1 MYYRSYAKIKTIWK
15 QGKIAYDSTLI
26 ASLLSDLQNK
36 CFCLGGLCTSPFI
49 MGQTTQDLPSQAKT
63 LSFAK
68 FSSLVLIGPV
78 VNKIII
84 SI

>member
-1 MYYRSYAKIKTIWK
+1 M
-15 QGKIAYDSTLI
+15 
-26 ASLLSDLQNK
+26 
-36 CFCLGGLCTSPFI
+36 SPFI

-68 FSSLVLIGPV
+68 FSSLVLIGPI

-84 SI
+84 SILKLENLIQDVWIVGNNAGFNSW

>member
-1 MYYRSYAKIKTIWK
+1 M
-15 QGKIAYDSTLI
+15 
-26 ASLLSDLQNK
+26 
-36 CFCLGGLCTSPFI
+36 SPFI

-68 FSSLVLIGPV
+68 FSSLVLIGPI